1 MGMRL
6 IHNIHFRDKLKR
18 IRTDQWITGIRKAL
32 WWLGLCTQAGCIYLA
47 LAHGDWLGRAKQT
60 TWAAFTA
67 VLIAG
72 IASWFLCAIVRIIGV
87 RFPTSIDTRQSNIT
101 DKSRAIM
108 VGDRHHDID
117 GARINGISS
126 VGVLYGF
133 GDRKELE
140 TAGADFIAA
149 DNDELFDILTQ

>member
-18 IRTDQWITGIRKAL
+18 IRADQWITGIRKAL

-87 RFPTSIDTRQSNIT
+87 RFPASIDTRQSNIT
-101 DKSRAIM
+101 DKSHQILATVVTVITLPLSLPLLLLAL
-108 VGDRHHDID
+108 I
-117 GARINGISS
+117 
-126 VGVLYGF
+126 
-133 GDRKELE
+133 
-140 TAGADFIAA
+140 TAFY
-149 DNDELFDILTQ
+149 

>member
-1 MGMRL
+1 MGIRL
-6 IHNIHFRDKLKR
+6 IHNVHFRDKLKR

-60 TWAAFTA
+60 TWVAFTA

-101 DKSRAIM
+101 DKSRQILATVVTVVTLPLSLPLLLLALI
-108 VGDRHHDID
+108 
-117 GARINGISS
+117 
-126 VGVLYGF
+126 
-133 GDRKELE
+133 
-140 TAGADFIAA
+140 TAFY
-149 DNDELFDILTQ
+149 